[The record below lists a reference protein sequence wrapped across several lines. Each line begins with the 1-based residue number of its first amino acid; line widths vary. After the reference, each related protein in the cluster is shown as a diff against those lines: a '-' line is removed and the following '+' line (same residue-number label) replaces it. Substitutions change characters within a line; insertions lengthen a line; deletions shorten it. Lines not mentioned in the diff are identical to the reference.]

1 MELFVSR
8 VGLIRST
15 LQYLTNCLPST
26 SSQNDIDPARGLI
39 RTDMVGLSGLN

>member
-15 LQYLTNCLPST
+15 LQYLKYCLPST
-26 SSQNDIDPARGLI
+26 SAQSDIEPARDLI
-39 RTDMVGLSGLN
+39 RTDMAGLLA